1 MSDYINVKMDKES
14 ALNMLLQR
22 VRYWTDD
29 EEEIG
34 LFEKMYDDYLWNGV
48 FSESE
53 FDVMQIVDNDWINY
67 TAIIRPDERKIK
79 KLLKICKKQ
88 GLGDVSD
95 KDFDYYKINY
105 IEAVDDE
112 TNPSMFLVRL

>member
-1 MSDYINVKMDKES
+1 MSDYIHVKMDKES

-29 EEEIG
+29 EEEVG

-67 TAIIRPDERKIK
+67 TAIIRPDDNDFK
-79 KLLKICKKQ
+79 KLLKIYKKQ

-95 KDFDYYKINY
+95 TDFDEYKISF
-105 IEAVDDE
+105 IESVDDE
-112 TNPSMFLVRL
+112 TNPTMFLVRL